1 MKAFNI
7 NADNAMHII
16 DAVNEVANN
25 YAVSSADLANNL
37 GKVSSALAVN
47 GVTFEQQLGML
58 TAITE
63 ITRNASTATRGLT
76 AISSRLVQVLDESS
90 STGKKLKAIYDD
102 LGIVLTDEQ
111 GRLRGTFDILY
122 DLSLQW
128 NNLSSDQQKYIA

>member
-128 NNLSSDQQKYIA
+128 NN